1 MNFRKLLCLGLLILT
16 AFALVACAGEEEPP
30 KDTYYTVTYDSN
42 GGSAVT
48 AQSIKENDKALA
60 PIAPTRPGYD
70 FAGWYIGETA
80 FDFDS
85 AITQN
90 ITLTAKWT
98 KVTYTITYK
107 DGDTTLNL
115 SPASYD
121 IETDT
126 FNLPEYSKTHYT
138 FLGWYTD
145 ANSENQTEGVQKIEK
160 GSCGNI
166 TLYAKFVLKRYT
178 VTYEVYG
185 GTNAEG
191 NPSTYN
197 LGTVPFTLANPTKDG
212 FNFIGWYRDANYTG
226 EKITSITEVTGDIVL
241 FAKWEEAPD
250 VPVECV
256 HVDAND
262 DNKCDICDEP
272 FSDGET
278 VVPEP
283 EYEYTVTY
291 MDGNTPLTLSPT
303 VYTYGVGAEL
313 PLYSKDHYNFLGWY
327 TTPTF
332 DEGTKIETISA
343 TQTGNLTLYARM
355 EIVNYTIEYVLQG
368 GTNNTDN
375 PTTYTVLSADS
386 IELKNPTREGYS
398 FHGWYTS
405 PFYTEQV
412 TELDGMTGNIVLYAK
427 WVQKGQSG
435 VLTPED
441 TFD

>member
-1 MNFRKLLCLGLLILT
+1 MNLKKLLCLGLLIFT
-16 AFALVACAGEEEPP
+16 VFALAACAGEEPP

-42 GGSAVT
+42 GGSAVS

-60 PIAPTRPGYD
+60 PTAPTKAGYD
-70 FAGWYIGETA
+70 FAGWYVGETA
-80 FDFDS
+80 FDFES

-107 DGDTTLNL
+107 DGETALNL

-126 FNLPEYSKTHYT
+126 FNLPEYTKTHYT

-145 ANSENQTEGVQKIEK
+145 ADSENQTEGVQKIEK

-191 NPSTYN
+191 NPATYD
-197 LGTVPFTLANPTKDG
+197 LSTVPFTLADPTRDG
-212 FNFIGWYRDANYTG
+212 FAFCGWYTNANYEG
-226 EKITSITEVTGDIVL
+226 DKVTSITEITGDIVL
-241 FAKWEEAPD
+241 FAKWEEIPD

-256 HVDAND
+256 HVDAD
-262 DNKCDICDEP
+262 DDHKCDLCDEP
-272 FSDGET
+272 FEDGDNPEPENEYAIVYMDGET
-278 VVPEP
+278 TLNLEP
-283 EYEYTVTY
+283 AVYE
-291 MDGNTPLTLSPT
+291 
-303 VYTYGVGAEL
+303 YGVGAAL
-313 PLYSKDHYNFLGWY
+313 PLYSKDNYIFLGWY

-332 DEGTKIETISA
+332 DEGTKIESISA
-343 TQTGNLTLYARM
+343 TQTGDLTLYARM
-355 EIVNYTIEYVLQG
+355 EIVSYTIEYMLQG
-368 GTNNTDN
+368 GTNNPEN
-375 PTTYTVLSADS
+375 PSTYTVLSADS

-398 FHGWYTS
+398 FHGWYTTA
-405 PFYTEQV
+405 FYTEQV
-412 TELDGMTGNIVLYAK
+412 TVLDGMTGNIVLYAK